1 MIDHHQ
7 YTATVTVSTKE
18 YITLKHKFTCAVS
31 KIYISSYK
39 YNNMD
44 ILAIMM
50 MTYSWL
56 KFTVMLLF
64 TIFVVTLYIKIYV
77 LLLYIPLYLHL
88 PDDGSLSPKCV

>member
-1 MIDHHQ
+1 
-7 YTATVTVSTKE
+7 
-18 YITLKHKFTCAVS
+18 
-31 KIYISSYK
+31 
-39 YNNMD
+39 MD

-88 PDDGSLSPKCV
+88 PDDGSLSPKCVWGFMLIYNLVLYSLFACFGLYKWLQSQCMEWLILN

>member
-1 MIDHHQ
+1 
-7 YTATVTVSTKE
+7 
-18 YITLKHKFTCAVS
+18 
-31 KIYISSYK
+31 
-39 YNNMD
+39 MD